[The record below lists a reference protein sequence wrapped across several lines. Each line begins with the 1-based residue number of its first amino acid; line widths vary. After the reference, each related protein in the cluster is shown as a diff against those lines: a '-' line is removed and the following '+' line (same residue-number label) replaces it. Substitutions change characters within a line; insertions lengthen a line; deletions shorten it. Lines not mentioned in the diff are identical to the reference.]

1 MIMIN
6 TISKDIIGM
15 LNLTLCIFMIWKINQ
30 YMGILMT
37 NVTNFL
43 KRSLLY
49 KTVHMPFA
57 KYMLTS

>member
-6 TISKDIIGM
+6 TISRDINGM

-30 YMGILMT
+30 YMNILMT
-37 NVTNFL
+37 NVTNLL

-49 KTVHMPFA
+49 KKVHVLFA
-57 KYMLTS
+57 KYMFTS

>member
-30 YMGILMT
+30 HMGILMT
-37 NVTNFL
+37 NLTNLL
-43 KRSLLY
+43 KRSFLY
-49 KTVHMPFA
+49 KKVYVPFA
-57 KYMLTS
+57 KYTFTS